1 MDRITFSNM
10 LTEARISSGVSL
22 KDLVFGIQVMPI
34 SIYRMEKGKHSFAV
48 EKCLPYLDYIG
59 YSIKLSKGESVL
71 FVHDNADLITW
82 ETQIRGAISQRAFS
96 KSIGYN
102 NSRIFYIE
110 TGKDVMSIDMM
121 LKIAEVY
128 GYTVEIVPNNQN
140 DTQL

>member
-1 MDRITFSNM
+1 M
-10 LTEARISSGVSL
+10 LTEARISSGMSL
-22 KDLVFGIQVMPI
+22 KDLVFGIQVMPTN
-34 SIYRMEKGKHSFAV
+34 IYRIEKGKHSFAV

-102 NSRIFYIE
+102 NSRMFYIE

-128 GYTVEIVPNNQN
+128 GYAVEIVPNNQN

>member
-1 MDRITFSNM
+1 MDRITFTNM
-10 LTEARISSGVSL
+10 LVEARRSSGVSL
-22 KDLVFGIQVMPI
+22 KDLLIALQAWPTQLYNI
-34 SIYRMEKGKHSFAV
+34 EKGKHSFAV

-110 TGKDVMSIDMM
+110 TGKDKMSIDMM

>member
-128 GYTVEIVPNNQN
+128 GYTVEIVPNN
-140 DTQL
+140 

>member
-10 LTEARISSGVSL
+10 LTEARISSGISL
-22 KDLVFGIQVMPI
+22 KDLVFGIQVMPTN
-34 SIYRMEKGKHSFAV
+34 IYRIEKGKHSFAV

-71 FVHDNADLITW
+71 FVRDNADLITW
-82 ETQIRGAISQRAFS
+82 ETQIRGTISKRAFS

-110 TGKDVMSIDMM
+110 TGEDAMSIDMM

-128 GYTVEIVPNNQN
+128 GYNVEIVPNNQTN
-140 DTQL
+140 TQL

>member
-10 LTEARISSGVSL
+10 LTEARISSGMSL
-22 KDLVFGIQVMPI
+22 KDLVFGIQAMPTN
-34 SIYRMEKGKHSFAV
+34 IYRIEKGKHSFAV

-71 FVHDNADLITW
+71 FVHNNADLIAW
-82 ETQIRGAISQRAFS
+82 EIKIRGTISQAIFS
-96 KSIGYN
+96 ESIGYN
-102 NSRIFYIE
+102 KSRIFFIE
-110 TGKDVMSIDMM
+110 TGKDKMSIDMM

-128 GYTVEIVPNNQN
+128 GYTVEIVPNDQN